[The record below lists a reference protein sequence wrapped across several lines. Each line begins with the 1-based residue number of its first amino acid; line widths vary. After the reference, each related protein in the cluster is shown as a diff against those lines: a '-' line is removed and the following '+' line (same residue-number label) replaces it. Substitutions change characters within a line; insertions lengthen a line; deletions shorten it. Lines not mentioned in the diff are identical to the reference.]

1 MTGTKRVAIVATEF
15 APAYSWGG
23 PVFSLLRLAKELGV
37 DNEVLVFASTRMEP
51 SSRRKITK
59 AMMDETFEGVAN
71 ITRYDHVPLIG
82 LSFGSVF
89 ELRRIIRESDLVYIN
104 STYSPVVLWA
114 VTLCLGRQNNVV
126 WAPRG
131 AIQARL
137 QGSRRSFCLKII
149 FEKVLGCLLKKC
161 SAAVHV
167 TSDMERATLS
177 PPFTDIKTFVF
188 PNINF
193 DPPAQRREIHQV
205 QEIRFLFLSRI
216 HEKKGIFEL
225 LKNPKLPRDL
235 KMTLVGPGEPADISK
250 LKAAISK
257 RPNTEYLGAVY
268 DEKDKSEILSSH
280 DILIL
285 PSRSENF
292 GNVVIEALNN
302 RLPVLTTKRVPIDE
316 IDEYDVGKRVGDV
329 TEFVNVMTSLT
340 WKDLIR
346 FQNGFDRRTSEP
358 QVARKKFLDA
368 ISNE

>member
-1 MTGTKRVAIVATEF
+1 MTGSKRVAIVATEF

-23 PVFSLLRLAKELGV
+23 PVFSLLRLAKELGA
-37 DNEVLVFASTRMEP
+37 DREVVVFASTRMEP
-51 SSRRKITK
+51 RSRKKITK
-59 AMMDETFEGVAN
+59 AMMDENFEGVAN

-82 LSFGSVF
+82 LSFGSVL
-89 ELRRIIRESDLVYIN
+89 ELRKIIHESDLVYIN

-114 VTLCLGRQNNVV
+114 VALCVSRQVNVV

-137 QGSRRSFCLKII
+137 QGSRRSSFLKIT
-149 FEKVLGCLLKKC
+149 FEKVLGWLLKKC
-161 SAAVHV
+161 SAAIHV
-167 TSDMERATLS
+167 TSDMERTELS
-177 PPFTDIKTFVF
+177 PPFIDIKTFVF

-193 DPPAQRREIHQV
+193 APLSQRREIHQV
-205 QEIRFLFLSRI
+205 QNIRFLFLSRI

-225 LKNPKLPRDL
+225 LENPKLPRDL
-235 KMTLVGPGEPADISK
+235 KITLVGPGEPADISK
-250 LKAAISK
+250 LNAAISN

-268 DEKDKSEILSSH
+268 DEEKKAEILRSN

-285 PSRSENF
+285 PSHSENF

-316 IDEYDVGKRVGDV
+316 IDEYDVGKRVDDV
-329 TEFVNVMTSLT
+329 AEFISVMTSLT

-346 FQNGFDRRTSEP
+346 YQNGFDRRTSEP
-358 QVARKKFLDA
+358 QFAPLKFLDA
-368 ISNE
+368 ISDE